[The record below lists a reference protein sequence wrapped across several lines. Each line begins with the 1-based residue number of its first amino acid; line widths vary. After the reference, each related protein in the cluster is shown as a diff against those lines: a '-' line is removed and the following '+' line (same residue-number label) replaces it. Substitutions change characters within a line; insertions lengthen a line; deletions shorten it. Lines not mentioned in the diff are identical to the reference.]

1 MILILADAHDADA
14 LWLRAALAPLVAMPL
29 AVLTPARLVYART
42 IMHHMDSSSTHSCF
56 DFGDGTSLDTSAIR
70 GVVNR
75 MSGAPTDH
83 FSSAE
88 PRERLYAASE
98 LQAFLLGWLASLPCP
113 LLNPPAPES
122 LAGAWHS
129 DVVATQLA
137 VLAGLRCRPFVVD
150 ADDPPLSSFTGMG
163 SAHFILDGKV
173 IGPMLPA
180 RDRDAL
186 IQFAHLWGARLVQ
199 VETCQEQGRLTFLGA
214 SSLPHYPRGGPTLV
228 RAMAQVL
235 AT

>member
-1 MILILADAHDADA
+1 MILILADAHDAGA
-14 LWLRAALAPLVAMPL
+14 LWLRATLTPLVAMPL
-29 AVLTPARLVYART
+29 VVLTPARLVYART
-42 IMHHMDSSSTHSCF
+42 IMHHMDSSGTHSCF
-56 DFGDGTSLDTSAIR
+56 DFGDGTSLHSSSIR

-122 LAGAWHS
+122 LAGAWHT

-137 VLAGLRCRPFVVD
+137 ALAGLRCRPFVID
-150 ADDPPLSSFTGMG
+150 ADDPPQSNSTMTGT
-163 SAHFILDGKV
+163 AHFILDGKV

-186 IQFAHLWGARLVQ
+186 IQFAHLWGSRLVQ
-199 VETCQEQGRLTFLGA
+199 VETCQEEGRLTFLGA
-214 SSLPHYPRGGPTLV
+214 SSLPHYQRGGPTLV
-228 RAMAQVL
+228 RAMAQVF